1 MIRDKKTNK
10 LYYGYMSTFMAGL
23 TIFGSNGILA
33 AAAANYIA
41 YLTVDMGWD
50 AAIVGNAF
58 SIRTLFCLVMPL
70 VGIAVTKFGPRRTI
84 CYTTLVTGAFLVITG
99 YCTTPLQFVVIFGV
113 AVGLSLNF
121 NDTLATQAVAA
132 NWWTT
137 HRGTA
142 SGIVNGFAAL
152 GGFVFPPMI
161 AILLRDYGW
170 TATMWAGGIGLI
182 VITAVPQF
190 FLMKDHPEEVG
201 QEMEGGHV
209 FTPKPGREPRL
220 KPSKINWEAK
230 DAIKTPQV
238 WIVAIC
244 WGFCCVGYGAVM
256 YYSVTH
262 FVLHGW
268 DSVQASMFIS
278 VLSIVC
284 CVASFLMGGL
294 ADKLGP
300 RLGYMIMCLT
310 GGVAC
315 IMVGTMVTQNIVTW
329 ILPIILFNIANAML
343 NPMATTTIAGFYGAK
358 NYAKIQSWLF
368 PVFTLMSAATSS
380 ILGIVLNRTGDLTG
394 AFVVCGIITACGAVF
409 ALFLK
414 APKVPEK
421 YLSNTK

>member
-238 WIVAIC
+238 SGLYDYVLDRRCSLHHGGHYGDPKHRDLDSPYHSFQYCQCHAQSHGHHYNCRIL
-244 WGFCCVGYGAVM
+244 WGEKLCQNPKLAVPCL
-256 YYSVTH
+256 YADVRSDI
-262 FVLHGW
+262 F
-268 DSVQASMFIS
+268 DS
-278 VLSIVC
+278 
-284 CVASFLMGGL
+284 G
-294 ADKLGP
+294 D
-300 RLGYMIMCLT
+300 
-310 GGVAC
+310 
-315 IMVGTMVTQNIVTW
+315 
-329 ILPIILFNIANAML
+329 
-343 NPMATTTIAGFYGAK
+343 
-358 NYAKIQSWLF
+358 
-368 PVFTLMSAATSS
+368 
-380 ILGIVLNRTGDLTG
+380 RT
-394 AFVVCGIITACGAVF
+394 
-409 ALFLK
+409 
-414 APKVPEK
+414 
-421 YLSNTK
+421 